1 MSETIRLPCGVQA
14 VVEFRPSQDP
24 LLRDSWHVAVRGFM
38 SVVDYDR
45 DSAIKWLNEK
55 CVEAR
60 AALLPPGARIVE
72 DTPETREKVAR
83 RLYELHAQTWKE
95 FNGSVDR
102 PWEDTGL
109 QTRML
114 GFADAVLAAL
124 GVSK

>member
-38 SVVDYDR
+38 GVVDYDR

-72 DTPETREKVAR
+72 DTPETRETIAR
-83 RLYELHAQTWKE
+83 ALREHQAGAICWNAY
-95 FNGSVDR
+95 GS
-102 PWEDTGL
+102 
-109 QTRML
+109 Q
-114 GFADAVLAAL
+114 AAAVLKAL
-124 GVSK
+124 TKKEN

>member
-72 DTPETREKVAR
+72 DTPETIARALREHQAGAICWDA
-83 RLYELHAQTWKE
+83 Y
-95 FNGSVDR
+95 GS
-102 PWEDTGL
+102 
-109 QTRML
+109 Q
-114 GFADAVLAAL
+114 AAAL
-124 GVSK
+124 KAPTKKEN